1 MIEKEMGNRGSKLK
15 KVLFI
20 LNNNLKEQRIDGSW
34 QVLCGVDNTCLR
46 FILMGYES
54 NIPKGIFIEQRESL
68 ISPQVK
74 FLSNQIN
81 MCRKYNTIISPKPI
95 ISSSLNPWFLTGF
108 SDAES
113 SFSILIQPNV
123 KYKTKWRVK
132 AVFAIGLHKKDIYLL
147 KIIQAYLGVGKITKH
162 SKDSFQLRV
171 ESFKELQIII
181 KHFEQYPLI
190 SVKVT
195 DYILFKKALDLINTQ
210 EHLNEEGLLKLIG
223 IKASLNL
230 GLNDSLKNAFPNW
243 KEVQCNKPDY
253 NFKEIPDPNW
263 LAGFCS
269 GDGSFSIK
277 ISKSSSKKKKKFF
290 FFFWP

>member
-1 MIEKEMGNRGSKLK
+1 
-15 KVLFI
+15 
-20 LNNNLKEQRIDGSW
+20 
-34 QVLCGVDNTCLR
+34 
-46 FILMGYES
+46 MGYES
-54 NIPKGIFIEQRESL
+54 NSPKGLFIEQRVSL
-68 ISPQVK
+68 INHQIK
-74 FLSNQIN
+74 FLSNQID
-81 MCRKYNTIISPKPI
+81 MCRKYNTIISRKPI
-95 ISSSLNPWFLTGF
+95 ISSTPFGGCLKESKSVKTSLNPWFLTGF

-113 SFSILIQPNV
+113 SFSILIQPNL

-162 SKDSFQLRV
+162 GKDSFQLRV
-171 ESFKELQIII
+171 ESFKELQIVI

-243 KEVQCNKPDY
+243 KEIQCNKPDY
-253 NFKEIPDPNW
+253 NFQGIPDPNSPSPK
-263 LAGFCS
+263 G
-269 GDGSFSIK
+269 
-277 ISKSSSKKKKKFF
+277 KKKLFS
-290 FFFWP
+290 